1 MEFSFE
7 ELVRALE
14 GTVVVNNDNKNF
26 KGTCIDN
33 RKVTED
39 CIFFAIKGERFNANN
54 VAIDVLEKGASIAVV
69 DEVNFKK
76 EDAEG
81 KGIVIKVDNTVK
93 AMLKLANFYR
103 RKLNLK
109 VIGVTGSCGKT
120 STKDLIAAVLSTK
133 YNVFKTEGNFN
144 SEIGLPL
151 MILQLTSE
159 HDVAVL
165 EMGMS
170 DLGEIKRLAKA
181 AEPDMA
187 AITNIGLSHLENL
200 KTQDNILKAK
210 MEITEYFTK
219 DNILVVN
226 AEDER
231 LKKLN
236 SNDYKIE
243 KIGYNHEYDVYAF
256 NIILEEDKT
265 TFTVKDK
272 NEESIFTIPMAG
284 KHNILNSMLAVEVA
298 KKLNVT
304 FDEMKKGIKNL
315 EATSMR
321 LQVIKRNKIT
331 IINDCYNASPDS
343 MKSSMDVLSSYKTGR
358 KIAILGTMNE
368 LGEEAVKSH
377 IEVGNYALTKVDLLI
392 AVGEYKDYFKK
403 GFTGE
408 NIITF
413 ATKEE
418 CIYKLDTIIK
428 ENDVVLVKASRGMKF
443 EDIVSSLE
451 EVSI

>member
-7 ELVRALE
+7 ELVSALE
-14 GTVVVNNDNKNF
+14 GTIVVNNDNKNF

-54 VAIDVLEKGASIAVV
+54 VAIDVNEKGASIAVV

-170 DLGEIKRLAKA
+170 DLGEIKRLAEA

-187 AITNIGLSHLENL
+187 VITNIGLSHLENL

-231 LKKLN
+231 L
-236 SNDYKIE
+236 ND
-243 KIGYNHEYDVYAF
+243 
-256 NIILEEDKT
+256 
-265 TFTVKDK
+265 
-272 NEESIFTIPMAG
+272 
-284 KHNILNSMLAVEVA
+284 
-298 KKLNVT
+298 
-304 FDEMKKGIKNL
+304 
-315 EATSMR
+315 
-321 LQVIKRNKIT
+321 
-331 IINDCYNASPDS
+331 IINDI
-343 MKSSMDVLSSYKTGR
+343 G
-358 KIAILGTMNE
+358 
-368 LGEEAVKSH
+368 
-377 IEVGNYALTKVDLLI
+377 
-392 AVGEYKDYFKK
+392 
-403 GFTGE
+403 
-408 NIITF
+408 
-413 ATKEE
+413 
-418 CIYKLDTIIK
+418 
-428 ENDVVLVKASRGMKF
+428 
-443 EDIVSSLE
+443 
-451 EVSI
+451 

>member
-231 LKKLN
+231 LKNLS

-243 KIGYNHEYDVYAF
+243 KIGYNHEYDVYAS
-256 NIILEEDKT
+256 NIILREDSVK
-265 TFTVKDK
+265 FTANCGNDK
-272 NEESIFTIPMAG
+272 YDFELPMAG
-284 KHNILNSMLAVEVA
+284 KHNVLNMMLAIDIA
-298 KKLNVT
+298 RNLNVSLK
-304 FDEMKKGIKNL
+304 EMNDGLANL
-315 EATSMR
+315 KATSMR
-321 LQVIKRNKIT
+321 LEVEKTDKIT

-343 MKSSMDVLSSYKTGR
+343 MKSSIEVLMTKAAMR
-358 KIAILGTMNE
+358 RVAILGDMYE
-368 LGEEAVKSH
+368 LGSKTKEAH
-377 IEVGNYALTKVDLLI
+377 EDVGSFAKGKIDLLI
-392 AVGEYKDYFKK
+392 VIGENVDNYEK
-403 GFTGE
+403 GFGNE
-408 NIITF
+408 NIRKF
-413 ATKEE
+413 ASKDDFFKEVDS
-418 CIYKLDTIIK
+418 LIK
-428 ENDVVLVKASRGMKF
+428 KDDVILVKASRGMKF
-443 EDIVSSLE
+443 E
-451 EVSI
+451 EVTSKLKELK

>member
-7 ELVRALE
+7 ELVSALE
-14 GTVVVNNDNKNF
+14 GTIVVNNDNKNF

-170 DLGEIKRLAKA
+170 DLGEIKRLAEA

-187 AITNIGLSHLENL
+187 VMTNIGRSHLEN
-200 KTQDNILKAK
+200 
-210 MEITEYFTK
+210 
-219 DNILVVN
+219 
-226 AEDER
+226 
-231 LKKLN
+231 
-236 SNDYKIE
+236 
-243 KIGYNHEYDVYAF
+243 
-256 NIILEEDKT
+256 
-265 TFTVKDK
+265 
-272 NEESIFTIPMAG
+272 
-284 KHNILNSMLAVEVA
+284 
-298 KKLNVT
+298 
-304 FDEMKKGIKNL
+304 
-315 EATSMR
+315 
-321 LQVIKRNKIT
+321 
-331 IINDCYNASPDS
+331 
-343 MKSSMDVLSSYKTGR
+343 
-358 KIAILGTMNE
+358 
-368 LGEEAVKSH
+368 
-377 IEVGNYALTKVDLLI
+377 
-392 AVGEYKDYFKK
+392 
-403 GFTGE
+403 
-408 NIITF
+408 
-413 ATKEE
+413 
-418 CIYKLDTIIK
+418 
-428 ENDVVLVKASRGMKF
+428 
-443 EDIVSSLE
+443 
-451 EVSI
+451 

>member
-170 DLGEIKRLAKA
+170 DLGEIKRL
-181 AEPDMA
+181 
-187 AITNIGLSHLENL
+187 GLSHLENL

-243 KIGYNHEYDVYAF
+243 KIGYNHEYDVYAS
-256 NIILEEDKT
+256 NIILREDSVK
-265 TFTVKDK
+265 FTANCGNDK
-272 NEESIFTIPMAG
+272 YDFELPMAG
-284 KHNILNSMLAVEVA
+284 KHNVLNMMLAIDIA
-298 KKLNVT
+298 RNLNVSLK
-304 FDEMKKGIKNL
+304 EMNDGLANL
-315 EATSMR
+315 KATSMR
-321 LQVIKRNKIT
+321 LEVEKTDKIT

-343 MKSSMDVLSSYKTGR
+343 MKSSIEVLMTKAAMR
-358 KIAILGTMNE
+358 RVAILGDMYE
-368 LGEEAVKSH
+368 LGSKTKEAH
-377 IEVGNYALTKVDLLI
+377 EDVGSFAKGKIDLLI
-392 AVGEYKDYFKK
+392 VI
-403 GFTGE
+403 GE
-408 NIITF
+408 NVNNYENGFGSEHIRKF
-413 ATKEE
+413 ASKDDFFEE
-418 CIYKLDTIIK
+418 VDNLINKD
-428 ENDVVLVKASRGMKF
+428 DVILVKASRGMRF
-443 EDIVSSLE
+443 E
-451 EVSI
+451 EVTSKLKELK

>member
-1 MEFSFE
+1 MELSLN
-7 ELVRALE
+7 ELLE
-14 GTVVVNNDNKNF
+14 AMNGELIV
-26 KGTCIDN
+26 KGKTDFNSVCIDT
-33 RKVTED
+33 RKIEKNN
-39 CIFFAIKGERFNANN
+39 IYFAINGERFNGNKFVIEAFS
-54 VAIDVLEKGASIAVV
+54 KGASIAIV
-69 DEVNFKK
+69 DEILFDLNNT
-76 EDAEG
+76 DNLQT
-81 KGIVIKVDNTVK
+81 VIKVEDTEK
-93 AMLKLANFYR
+93 ALLNLANYYR
-103 RKLNLK
+103 KKLGLK

-120 STKDLIAAVLSTK
+120 STKDLIAAFLSEK
-133 YNVFKTEGNFN
+133 YKVFKTKGNFN
-144 SEIGLPL
+144 NQIGLPL
-151 MILQLTSE
+151 MILELDSSI
-159 HDVAVL
+159 DVAVL

-170 DLGEIKRLAKA
+170 NLGEIDVLANCA
-181 AEPDMA
+181 RPDIA
-187 AITNIGLSHLENL
+187 VITNIGLSHIENL
-200 KTQDNILKAK
+200 KTQENILKAK
-210 MEITEYFTK
+210 SEIFNYFDET
-219 DNILVVN
+219 NTLIIN
-226 AEDER
+226 GEDENL
-231 LKKLN
+231 LKIKDKCFEIL
-236 SNDYKIE
+236 

-298 KKLNVT
+298 KKLNVN

-418 CIYKLDTIIK
+418 CIDKLDTIIK

>member
-187 AITNIGLSHLENL
+187 A
-200 KTQDNILKAK
+200 
-210 MEITEYFTK
+210 
-219 DNILVVN
+219 
-226 AEDER
+226 
-231 LKKLN
+231 
-236 SNDYKIE
+236 
-243 KIGYNHEYDVYAF
+243 
-256 NIILEEDKT
+256 
-265 TFTVKDK
+265 
-272 NEESIFTIPMAG
+272 
-284 KHNILNSMLAVEVA
+284 
-298 KKLNVT
+298 
-304 FDEMKKGIKNL
+304 
-315 EATSMR
+315 
-321 LQVIKRNKIT
+321 
-331 IINDCYNASPDS
+331 
-343 MKSSMDVLSSYKTGR
+343 
-358 KIAILGTMNE
+358 
-368 LGEEAVKSH
+368 
-377 IEVGNYALTKVDLLI
+377 LI
-392 AVGEYKDYFKK
+392 
-403 GFTGE
+403 
-408 NIITF
+408 
-413 ATKEE
+413 
-418 CIYKLDTIIK
+418 
-428 ENDVVLVKASRGMKF
+428 
-443 EDIVSSLE
+443 
-451 EVSI
+451 

>member
-7 ELVRALE
+7 ELVSALE
-14 GTVVVNNDNKNF
+14 GEVVINNDYKKF
-26 KGTCIDN
+26 KCTCIDN

-39 CIFFAIKGERFNANN
+39 CIFFAIKGEKFNANN

-76 EDAEG
+76 EDAMG

-93 AMLKLANFYR
+93 SMLKLANFYR

-151 MILQLTSE
+151 MILKLTSK

-170 DLGEIKRLAKA
+170 DLGEIKILAEA

-187 AITNIGLSHLENL
+187 VITNIGLSHLENL

-210 MEITEYFTK
+210 MEIAEYFTK

-226 AEDER
+226 AEDKR
-231 LKKLN
+231 LKQIHSDN
-236 SNDYKIE
+236 YKIE
-243 KIGYNHEYDVYAF
+243 KSKELLKNPNLSLLDISLSVGYNNQSYFSTVF
-256 NIILEEDKT
+256 KKT
-265 TFTVKDK
+265 TSKTPLEFREDYLK
-272 NEESIFTIPMAG
+272 N
-284 KHNILNSMLAVEVA
+284 
-298 KKLNVT
+298 
-304 FDEMKKGIKNL
+304 KN
-315 EATSMR
+315 
-321 LQVIKRNKIT
+321 
-331 IINDCYNASPDS
+331 
-343 MKSSMDVLSSYKTGR
+343 
-358 KIAILGTMNE
+358 
-368 LGEEAVKSH
+368 
-377 IEVGNYALTKVDLLI
+377 
-392 AVGEYKDYFKK
+392 
-403 GFTGE
+403 
-408 NIITF
+408 
-413 ATKEE
+413 
-418 CIYKLDTIIK
+418 
-428 ENDVVLVKASRGMKF
+428 
-443 EDIVSSLE
+443 
-451 EVSI
+451 

>member
-7 ELVRALE
+7 ELVSALE
-14 GTVVVNNDNKNF
+14 GTIVVNNDNKNF

-170 DLGEIKRLAKA
+170 DLGEIKRLAEA

-187 AITNIGLSHLENL
+187 VITNIGLSHLENL

-219 DNILVVN
+219 DNLLVVN

-231 LKKLN
+231 LKHLN

-243 KIGYNHEYDVYAF
+243 KIGYNHFDSYPEDLG
-256 NIILEEDKT
+256 NEILTFLKDKT
-265 TFTVKDK
+265 IDELK
-272 NEESIFTIPMAG
+272 SIF
-284 KHNILNSMLAVEVA
+284 
-298 KKLNVT
+298 
-304 FDEMKKGIKNL
+304 F
-315 EATSMR
+315 
-321 LQVIKRNKIT
+321 
-331 IINDCYNASPDS
+331 
-343 MKSSMDVLSSYKTGR
+343 
-358 KIAILGTMNE
+358 
-368 LGEEAVKSH
+368 
-377 IEVGNYALTKVDLLI
+377 
-392 AVGEYKDYFKK
+392 
-403 GFTGE
+403 
-408 NIITF
+408 
-413 ATKEE
+413 
-418 CIYKLDTIIK
+418 
-428 ENDVVLVKASRGMKF
+428 
-443 EDIVSSLE
+443 
-451 EVSI
+451 

>member
-236 SNDYKIE
+236 STDYKIE
-243 KIGYNHEYDVYAF
+243 KIGYNHEYDVYAS
-256 NIILEEDKT
+256 NIILREDSVK
-265 TFTVKDK
+265 FTANCGNDK
-272 NEESIFTIPMAG
+272 YDFELPMAG
-284 KHNILNSMLAVEVA
+284 KHNVLNMMLAIDIA
-298 KKLNVT
+298 RNLNVSLK
-304 FDEMKKGIKNL
+304 EMNDGLANL
-315 EATSMR
+315 KATSMR
-321 LQVIKRNKIT
+321 LEVEKTDKIT

-343 MKSSMDVLSSYKTGR
+343 MKSSIEVLMTKAAMR
-358 KIAILGTMNE
+358 RVAILGDMYE
-368 LGEEAVKSH
+368 LGDEAKRAH
-377 IEVGNYALTKVDLLI
+377 FEVGEYARDKVDLLI
-392 AVGEYKDYFKK
+392 VIGEHINNFKDGFKND
-403 GFTGE
+403 
-408 NIITF
+408 NIIMYN
-413 ATKEE
+413 TKEE
-418 CIYKLDTIIK
+418 CIK
-428 ENDVVLVKASRGMKF
+428 ELKSIVKKDDVVLVKASRGVKL
-443 EDIVSSLE
+443 EDVVKKLE
-451 EVSI
+451 EV

>member
-7 ELVRALE
+7 ELVSALE
-14 GTVVVNNDNKNF
+14 GTIVVNNDNKNF

-170 DLGEIKRLAKA
+170 DLGEIKRLAEA

-187 AITNIGLSHLENL
+187 VITNIGLSHLENL

-231 LKKLN
+231 LKNLN

-243 KIGYNHEYDVYAF
+243 KIGYNHEYDVYAS
-256 NIILEEDKT
+256 NIILREEET
-265 TFTVKDK
+265 EFLAHAFG
-272 NEESIFTIPMAG
+272 EEAVFNLPMAG
-284 KHNILNSMLAVEVA
+284 KHNVLNTMLAIEVA
-298 KKLNVT
+298 KCLNVS
-304 FDEMKKGIKNL
+304 FKQMVKGLENL

-321 LQVIKRNKIT
+321 LQVIKKEGLT

-343 MKSSMDVLSSYKTGR
+343 MRSSLDVLSAYKNCR
-358 KIAILGTMNE
+358 KVAILGDMYE
-368 LGEEAVKSH
+368 LGDESERAH
-377 IEVGNYALTKVDLLI
+377 FE
-392 AVGEYKDYFKK
+392 VGEYAKDKVDILIVIGRYIKNFKD
-403 GFTGE
+403 GFNND
-408 NIITF
+408 NIIMYN
-413 ATKEE
+413 TKEE
-418 CIYKLDTIIK
+418 CIKELKNIVKLD
-428 ENDVVLVKASRGMKF
+428 DVVLIKASIGVKL
-443 EDIVSSLE
+443 EDVVKKLE
-451 EVSI
+451 EM